1 MAEPEVATGNSA
13 TVRFDGALCIH
24 ARRCV
29 LAEPG
34 VYKANVEG
42 PWIDP
47 DAVTPEAVMRTAINC
62 PSGAIQV
69 TRTDGGPQE
78 PKPEVNTITIREN
91 GPLAIY
97 AEIELGG
104 APIGYRA
111 TLCRCGE
118 SKNKPYCDGSHAA
131 AHFIS
136 TGEPPAKESQPLA
149 RRDGAVKVTP
159 YPNGPLG
166 ISGPVE
172 ILTGTGHTIDRAERA
187 ALCRCGHSNAKPYCD
202 GTHSKIGFVA
212 P

>member
-1 MAEPEVATGNSA
+1 MAEPELATGKSA
-13 TVRFDGALCIH
+13 TVRFDGTLCIH

-29 LAEPG
+29 LSEPG
-34 VYKANVEG
+34 VYKANVQG

-47 DAVTPEAVMRTAINC
+47 DAVNPEDVMRTALNC

-78 PKPEVNTITIREN
+78 EKPKVNTIAIREN
-91 GPLAIY
+91 GPLAVS
-97 AEIELGG
+97 AEIELNG

-111 TLCRCGE
+111 TLCRCGA
-118 SKNKPYCDGSHAA
+118 SNNKPYCDGSHAA
-131 AHFIS
+131 AHFVS
-136 TGEPPAKESQPLA
+136 TGELPVKESQPLA
-149 RRDGAVKVTP
+149 VRDGIVKVTP

-166 ISGPVE
+166 VAGPVE
-172 ILTGTGHTIDRAERA
+172 ILTGTGHTIDRTQRA
-187 ALCRCGHSNAKPYCD
+187 ALCRCGQSANKPYCD

>member
-1 MAEPEVATGNSA
+1 MAEAETAAGKSA
-13 TVRFDGALCIH
+13 TVRFDGSLCIH

-34 VYKANVEG
+34 VYKANVQG

-47 DAVTPEAVMRTAINC
+47 DAVSAEEVMRTAINC
-62 PSGAIQV
+62 PSGAIHV

-78 PKPEVNTITIREN
+78 PKPKVNTITLREN
-91 GPLAIY
+91 GPLALY
-97 AEIELGG
+97 AEIELNG

-111 TLCRCGE
+111 TLCRCGL
-118 SKNKPYCDGSHAA
+118 SKNKPYCDASHVAA
-131 AHFIS
+131 QFLS
-136 TGEPPAKESQPLA
+136 TGEPPPKDSQPLA
-149 RRDGAVKVTP
+149 TRDGIVTVTP

-166 ISGPVE
+166 VTGPVE
-172 ILTGTGHTIDRAERA
+172 ILTGTGHTINRTERA
-187 ALCRCGHSNAKPYCD
+187 ALCRCGHSENKPYCD

>member
-1 MAEPEVATGNSA
+1 MSEPEIATGKSA
-13 TVRFDGALCIH
+13 TVRFDGSLCIH

-29 LAEPG
+29 LVEPG
-34 VYKANVEG
+34 VYKANVQG

-47 DAVTPEAVMRTAINC
+47 DAASPEEVMRTAVNC
-62 PSGAIQV
+62 PSGAIHV

-78 PKPEVNTITIREN
+78 EVPKVNTIAIREN
-91 GPLAIY
+91 GPLAVY
-97 AEIELGG
+97 AQIELAGT
-104 APIGYRA
+104 PIGYRA

-131 AHFIS
+131 ANFS
-136 TGEPPAKESQPLA
+136 ATGEPPGKESQPLPT
-149 RRDGAVKVTP
+149 RDGVVKVTP

-166 ISGPVE
+166 IAGPVE
-172 ILTGTGHTIDRAERA
+172 ILTGTGHTIDRTQRA
-187 ALCRCGHSNAKPYCD
+187 ALCRCGHSATKPYCD